1 MSCFCQEFDNAI
13 ENYVIEQFFNSEIAR
28 KCVSDI
34 REAKENFRQYYR
46 QSAYF
51 YIEGL
56 VAKMGL
62 HSFAHELTKVPEVV
76 NFFAAKNVEKDT
88 VLFRQIGGE
97 KMTWEMLLGLMT
109 ANMAYA
115 EESVPYQEVQE
126 HVSNKIM
133 RQLMTGVSWPLRN
146 GNA

>member
-1 MSCFCQEFDNAI
+1 
-13 ENYVIEQFFNSEIAR
+13 
-28 KCVSDI
+28 
-34 REAKENFRQYYR
+34 
-46 QSAYF
+46 
-51 YIEGL
+51 
-56 VAKMGL
+56 
-62 HSFAHELTKVPEVV
+62 
-76 NFFAAKNVEKDT
+76 
-88 VLFRQIGGE
+88 
-97 KMTWEMLLGLMT
+97 MTWEMLLGLMT